1 MECIDNIKKTWQ
13 DILLIYKSKQNETI
27 YDIVNTIIS
36 KSNWYKDQEL
46 DMNIFPKSENIFK
59 AFKYFEL
66 DETKIVILGQD
77 PYHSPNQA
85 TGLSFGVNPK
95 LCKSIPPSLK
105 NIVKELKNDLNIELE
120 DYTLENWAKQGV
132 LLLNASL
139 TVIQGKPASQM
150 KLWSDFTSYIIDE
163 LNKCEQQ
170 IIFVAWGAFAHN
182 KLINIDTNK
191 HKLIIS
197 SHPSPLSVYKNYKD
211 YPCFNGSKPF
221 SKINDC
227 LKQNNKSIINW

>member
-1 MECIDNIKKTWQ
+1 
-13 DILLIYKSKQNETI
+13 
-27 YDIVNTIIS
+27 
-36 KSNWYKDQEL
+36 
-46 DMNIFPKSENIFK
+46 MNIFPKSENIFK

-66 DETKIVILGQD
+66 NETKIVILGQD

-85 TGLSFGVNPK
+85 TGLAFGVNPN

-105 NIVKELKNDLNIELE
+105 NIVKELKNDVNIELE

-150 KLWSDFTSYIIDE
+150 KLWSDFTSYIIEE
-163 LNKCEQQ
+163 LNKCEEQ

-197 SHPSPLSVYKNYKD
+197 SHPSPLSVYKKYKE

-221 SKINDC
+221 SKINDY
-227 LKQNNKSIINW
+227 LELNNKSIINW